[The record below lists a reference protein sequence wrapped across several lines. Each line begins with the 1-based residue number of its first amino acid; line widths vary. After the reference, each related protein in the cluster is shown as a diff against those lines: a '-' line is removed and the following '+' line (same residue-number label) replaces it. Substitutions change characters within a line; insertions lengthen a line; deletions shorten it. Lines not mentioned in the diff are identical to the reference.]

1 MPKIETYRWD
11 AADYLNDEADRL
23 AYLNAALEE
32 GDPMLVAKALGDIAR
47 SRGMSQ
53 VAEQAS
59 RARASLHRSLSS
71 GRDPEF
77 GTVLSVL
84 RALGLGL
91 HAEPLQAA
99 QPAGVM
105 DSADGNPEAR
115 RRDV

>member
-1 MPKIETYRWD
+1 MARIETYRWD
-11 AADYLNDEADRL
+11 AADYLGDEADRL

-99 QPAGVM
+99 QPGGVM
-105 DSADGNPEAR
+105 DSADGHPEAR
-115 RRDV
+115 RKDE

>member
-32 GDPMLVAKALGDIAR
+32 GDPTLVAKALGDIAR

-53 VAEQAS
+53 VAEQAG
-59 RARASLHRSLSS
+59 RARESLHRSLSS
-71 GRDPEF
+71 GGDPEF

-91 HAEPLQAA
+91 HAEPLQEA
-99 QPAGVM
+99 QAGGAT
-105 DSADGNPEAR
+105 DSADGHPEAR
-115 RRDV
+115 RRDE